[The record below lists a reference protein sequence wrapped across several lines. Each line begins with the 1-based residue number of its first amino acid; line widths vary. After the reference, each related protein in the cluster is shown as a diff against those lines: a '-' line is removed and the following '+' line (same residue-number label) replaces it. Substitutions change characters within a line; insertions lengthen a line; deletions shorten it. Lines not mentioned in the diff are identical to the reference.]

1 MQEHTE
7 LRIYSKDN
15 KDIHPWWQQPYLWLV
30 LSGPLLVVIASLI
43 TAAIAA
49 KLADPVV
56 AEDYYK
62 QGININKTL
71 AVKPQD
77 RSLVPAQQARN
88 HVMTPALNGEGK
100 K

>member
-1 MQEHTE
+1 
-7 LRIYSKDN
+7 
-15 KDIHPWWQQPYLWLV
+15 V

-43 TAAIAA
+43 TAAIAV